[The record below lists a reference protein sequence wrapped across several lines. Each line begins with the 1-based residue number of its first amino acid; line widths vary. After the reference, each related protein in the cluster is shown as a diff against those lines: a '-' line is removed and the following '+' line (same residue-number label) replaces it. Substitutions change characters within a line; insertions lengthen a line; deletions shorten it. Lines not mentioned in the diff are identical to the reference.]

1 MKKLSMIFCLI
12 IAVPFMLCSC
22 FKEEVAS
29 VSLSKTELTLTVG
42 DSAVIEASVL
52 PENAENKGI
61 EWTTSDSNIV
71 TVSDGTVKAKA
82 EGNAVVTAKAENGE
96 KKSCNVTVKNKEI
109 NSITLSDSTVSVKA
123 GKKIQLTAKVQ
134 PVDAPT
140 DGLKWVS
147 SDEEI
152 AVVNSEGF
160 VTGVKQGVVNIICKS
175 DNGKEASCTVTVKAD
190 NSNKANNTKD
200 SSNPSVQGTTVT
212 NQKPQSSGAEEHKSD
227 FIFYDSSVRKLTQS
241 EISNLTDEQ
250 AQEAINEI
258 YARNG
263 YVFKDA
269 NLKAYF
275 SSKSWYAPDPNFS
288 TSDLNPIESYNVAL
302 LSQYR

>member
-1 MKKLSMIFCLI
+1 MKRLTMIFCLVI
-12 IAVPFMLCSC
+12 VVPFMLCSC
-22 FKEEVAS
+22 FRDEVAS
-29 VSLSKTELTLTVG
+29 VSLSKTELILTVG
-42 DSAVIEASVL
+42 DTAVIEASII
-52 PENAENKGI
+52 PKDAENKGI
-61 EWTTSDSNIV
+61 EWTTSDSKIV

-96 KKSCNVTVKNKEI
+96 KKSCNISVKNKEI
-109 NSITLSDSTVSVKA
+109 DSISLSNTEVSIKT

-147 SDEEI
+147 SDEAI

-160 VTGVKQGVVNIICKS
+160 VTGVKQGIVNIICKS

-190 NSNKANNTKD
+190 NSNKGNNTKE
-200 SSNPSVQGTTVT
+200 SSSSSEKETTVS
-212 NQKPQSSGAEEHKSD
+212 NEKPQSNSAEEHKSD
-227 FIFYDSSVRKLTQS
+227 FIFSDSSVRKLTQS
-241 EISNLTDEQ
+241 EVSDLTDEQ

-269 NLKAYF
+269 DLKAYF
-275 SSKSWYAPDPNFS
+275 SSKSWYTPDPNFS
-288 TSDLNPIESYNVAL
+288 TNDLNPIESYNVAL